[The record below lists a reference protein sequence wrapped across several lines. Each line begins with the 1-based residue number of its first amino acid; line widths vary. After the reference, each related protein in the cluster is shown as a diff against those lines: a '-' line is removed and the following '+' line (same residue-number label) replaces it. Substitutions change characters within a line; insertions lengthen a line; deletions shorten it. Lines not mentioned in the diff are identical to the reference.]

1 MVTLRY
7 APKRGGSYFAPTLR
21 PGETITVTNQEA
33 QALTATGVFER
44 IDADPAP
51 EVAASEPKPP
61 KRPRE
66 RKE

>member
-44 IDADPAP
+44 IDADA

-61 KRPRE
+61 KRPRNG
-66 RKE
+66 KE